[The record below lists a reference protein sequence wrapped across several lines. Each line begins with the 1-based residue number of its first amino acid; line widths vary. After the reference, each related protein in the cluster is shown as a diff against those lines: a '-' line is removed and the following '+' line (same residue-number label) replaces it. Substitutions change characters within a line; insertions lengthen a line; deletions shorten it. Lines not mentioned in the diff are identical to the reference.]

1 MPKKKGKYEQTNKQ
15 HEENTSE
22 NAKNQSN
29 QKKQTNKTQSILYH
43 TPSFTAFTSN
53 TVLNHD

>member
-1 MPKKKGKYEQTNKQ
+1 MNNEQTNKQ
-15 HEENTSE
+15 HEENKYPPPP
-22 NAKNQSN
+22 AKNQSN
-29 QKKQTNKTQSILYH
+29 QKTKKNKTQSLLYH